1 MLMIVI
7 RIMLT
12 INLKI
17 TVASALAS
25 GITTIIV
32 FFFAIVHYP
41 GCQCDIFFGF
51 LFGVKDLHR
60 GHLRFHPELCL
71 RTLRLGMGK
80 MVKDGQNLRDL
91 WILERGMKTHDL
103 LPWNQTAMN
112 LICSPDEATLLFL
125 PVIWGFVGIWPFAK
139 NSWHQFC
146 TSGWFF
152 SVDI

>member
-1 MLMIVI
+1 MI

-25 GITTIIV
+25 PHHHNHSGI
-32 FFFAIVHYP
+32 AIVH
-41 GCQCDIFFGF
+41 DSRLSVRHSLWIFFWCQGLAPWPF
-51 LFGVKDLHR
+51 AVSSW
-60 GHLRFHPELCL
+60 
-71 RTLRLGMGK
+71 TLPTDAQTW
-80 MVKDGQNLRDL
+80 DGQDGQRWSKPTRPLDFGKGDENP
-91 WILERGMKTHDL
+91 WTPIL

-146 TSGWFF
+146 TSGW
-152 SVDI
+152 